1 MTRYASRYWPL
12 SCSIAE
18 RFHSCYGFDGSKTQ
32 PRIDMLPVGVASKA
46 EASNCP
52 IRSVLSN
59 VTGKWRMIIILALED
74 EPKRFGDLKRCI
86 GDVTQSV
93 LTENLRGLQRDGY
106 LTRTVDPGPPV
117 AVSYELTPLGRS
129 LLEMLKPLVFW
140 SHEQMD
146 EVRKFRMEFD
156 RKHAG

>member
-1 MTRYASRYWPL
+1 MVETTVLEECHCRERTDRLLL
-12 SCSIAE
+12 SSIRMILE
-18 RFHSCYGFDGSKTQ
+18 
-32 PRIDMLPVGVASKA
+32 IDMLPIGVANKA
-46 EASNCP
+46 EASDCS

-86 GDVTQSV
+86 GDITQSV

-106 LTRTVDPGPPV
+106 LTRTVFPGPPI

-129 LLEMLKPLVFW
+129 LLERLKPLVFW

-146 EVRKFRMEFD
+146 AVRQFRMEFD
-156 RKHAG
+156 RTQAR

>member
-1 MTRYASRYWPL
+1 
-12 SCSIAE
+12 
-18 RFHSCYGFDGSKTQ
+18 
-32 PRIDMLPVGVASKA
+32 MLPIGVASKA

-117 AVSYELTPLGRS
+117 AVTYALTPLGYN
-129 LLEMLKPLVFW
+129 LLGALKPLVFW

-146 EVRKFRMEFD
+146 EVRKSRMEFD
-156 RKHAG
+156 REKAG

>member
-1 MTRYASRYWPL
+1 
-12 SCSIAE
+12 
-18 RFHSCYGFDGSKTQ
+18 
-32 PRIDMLPVGVASKA
+32 MLPIGVANKA
-46 EASNCP
+46 EASNCS

-106 LTRTVDPGPPV
+106 LTRTVEPGPPV

-129 LLEMLKPLVFW
+129 LLAMLKPLVFW

-146 EVRKFRMEFD
+146 HVKSARMAYE
-156 RKHAG
+156 REHSG

>member
-1 MTRYASRYWPL
+1 
-12 SCSIAE
+12 
-18 RFHSCYGFDGSKTQ
+18 
-32 PRIDMLPVGVASKA
+32 MLPIGVANKA
-46 EASNCP
+46 EASNCC

-74 EPKRFGDLKRCI
+74 EPRRFGDLKRCI

-106 LTRTVDPGPPV
+106 LTRTVDPGPPI

-129 LLEMLKPLVFW
+129 LLDVLKPLVFW
-140 SHEQMD
+140 SHEQMGD
-146 EVRKFRMEFD
+146 VRRFRMEFD
-156 RKHAG
+156 RQQAN

>member
-1 MTRYASRYWPL
+1 
-12 SCSIAE
+12 
-18 RFHSCYGFDGSKTQ
+18 
-32 PRIDMLPVGVASKA
+32 MLPVGVTSKE
-46 EASNCP
+46 EASDCC

-86 GDVTQSV
+86 GDITQSV

-117 AVSYELTPLGRS
+117 AVSYELTPLGQS
-129 LLEMLKPLVFW
+129 LLKMLKPLVFW

-146 EVRKFRMEFD
+146 TVRQFRMEFD
-156 RKHAG
+156 RSKGS

>member
-1 MTRYASRYWPL
+1 MEL
-12 SCSIAE
+12 
-18 RFHSCYGFDGSKTQ
+18 G
-32 PRIDMLPVGVASKA
+32 IDFILDYVMLPIGVANKA
-46 EASNCP
+46 EASNCS

-74 EPKRFGDLKRCI
+74 EPKRFGDMKRCI

-93 LTENLRGLQRDGY
+93 LAENLRGLQRDGY

-117 AVSYELTPLGRS
+117 AVSYELTELGRS
-129 LLEMLKPLVFW
+129 LLEMLKPLVYW

-146 EVRKFRMEFD
+146 QVKTARLQYER
-156 RKHAG
+156 GQNG

>member
-1 MTRYASRYWPL
+1 
-12 SCSIAE
+12 
-18 RFHSCYGFDGSKTQ
+18 
-32 PRIDMLPVGVASKA
+32 MLPIGVANKA
-46 EASNCP
+46 EASNCC

-74 EPKRFGDLKRCI
+74 GPRRFGDLKRCI

-106 LTRTVDPGPPV
+106 LMRTVEPGPPV
-117 AVSYELTPLGRS
+117 AVTYELTPLGRS
-129 LLEMLKPLVFW
+129 LLEVLKPLVFW

-146 EVRKFRMEFD
+146 DVRKFRMEFD
-156 RKHAG
+156 RQQAS

>member
-1 MTRYASRYWPL
+1 
-12 SCSIAE
+12 
-18 RFHSCYGFDGSKTQ
+18 
-32 PRIDMLPVGVASKA
+32 MLPIGVANKA
-46 EASNCP
+46 EASNCC

-59 VTGKWRMIIILALED
+59 VTGKWRMIVILALED

-117 AVSYELTPLGRS
+117 AVSYELTPRGRS
-129 LLEMLKPLVFW
+129 MLELLKLLVFW
-140 SHEQMD
+140 SHDQMD
-146 EVRKFRMEFD
+146 PVRQTRMEYD
-156 RKHAG
+156 RANAK

>member
-1 MTRYASRYWPL
+1 
-12 SCSIAE
+12 
-18 RFHSCYGFDGSKTQ
+18 
-32 PRIDMLPVGVASKA
+32 MLPIGVANKA

-59 VTGKWRMIIILALED
+59 VTGKWRMLIVLALED
-74 EPKRFGDLKRCI
+74 KPRRFGDLKRSI

-117 AVSYELTPLGRS
+117 AVSYELTPLGRE
-129 LLEMLKPLVFW
+129 LLELLKPLVYW
-140 SHEQMD
+140 SNEEMD
-146 EVRKFRMEFD
+146 TVKTARLEYD
-156 RKHAG
+156 RARSGI

>member
-1 MTRYASRYWPL
+1 
-12 SCSIAE
+12 
-18 RFHSCYGFDGSKTQ
+18 
-32 PRIDMLPVGVASKA
+32 MLPIGVANKA
-46 EASNCP
+46 EASSCC

-106 LTRTVDPGPPV
+106 LSRTVDPGPPV
-117 AVSYELTPLGRS
+117 AVSYELTQQGRS
-129 LLEMLKPLVFW
+129 LLELLKPLVYW
-140 SHEQMD
+140 SHDQMEQ
-146 EVRKFRMEFD
+146 VRQTRMTYD
-156 RKHAG
+156 KAQAK

>member
-1 MTRYASRYWPL
+1 
-12 SCSIAE
+12 
-18 RFHSCYGFDGSKTQ
+18 
-32 PRIDMLPVGVASKA
+32 MLPIGVANKA
-46 EASNCP
+46 EASDCS

-106 LTRTVDPGPPV
+106 LTRHVDPGPPI
-117 AVSYELTPLGRS
+117 AVSYALTPLGYS
-129 LLEMLKPLVFW
+129 LLAQLKPLVFW
-140 SHEQMD
+140 SHAQMD
-146 EVRKFRMEFD
+146 QVKTARQEYD
-156 RKHAG
+156 AGQAG

>member
-1 MTRYASRYWPL
+1 
-12 SCSIAE
+12 
-18 RFHSCYGFDGSKTQ
+18 
-32 PRIDMLPVGVASKA
+32 MLPIGVANKA
-46 EASNCP
+46 EASNCS

-106 LTRTVDPGPPV
+106 LTRTVIPGPPV

-129 LLEMLKPLVFW
+129 LLDLLKPLVFW
-140 SHEQMD
+140 SHEQM
-146 EVRKFRMEFD
+146 EQVRTARLDYE
-156 RKHAG
+156 RAQNSQ

>member
-1 MTRYASRYWPL
+1 
-12 SCSIAE
+12 
-18 RFHSCYGFDGSKTQ
+18 
-32 PRIDMLPVGVASKA
+32 MLPINVTSKA
-46 EASNCP
+46 EASNCS

-74 EPKRFGDLKRCI
+74 EPRRFGDLKRCI

-117 AVSYELTPLGRS
+117 AVSYELTPLGRG
-129 LLEMLKPLVFW
+129 LLDMLKPLVFW
-140 SHEQMD
+140 SHEQMN
-146 EVRKFRMEFD
+146 EVKKLRMQYD
-156 RKHAG
+156 REQTS

>member
-1 MTRYASRYWPL
+1 
-12 SCSIAE
+12 
-18 RFHSCYGFDGSKTQ
+18 
-32 PRIDMLPVGVASKA
+32 MLPIGVASKA
-46 EASNCP
+46 EASSCS

-106 LTRTVDPGPPV
+106 LTRTVAPGPPV

-146 EVRKFRMEFD
+146 QVRQCRMEFE
-156 RKHAG
+156 REHAG

>member
-1 MTRYASRYWPL
+1 MVLVSFEIIP
-12 SCSIAE
+12 E
-18 RFHSCYGFDGSKTQ
+18 
-32 PRIDMLPVGVASKA
+32 IDMLPIGVTNKA
-46 EASNCP
+46 EASNCS

-146 EVRKFRMEFD
+146 EVRQFRMQFD
-156 RKHAG
+156 REQAS